1 MSTRPARDT
10 HEREMPFPS
19 SLHPSLCVPL
29 SLSLSLSLPLTFC
42 LFSSQCHLLLLSLA
56 IHSLP
61 SHLFL
66 FSLCLF
72 NLWLKSNLI
81 TGRDASPSLTSFR
94 APDVFHEKKVFLLS
108 IPSPVTLVV
117 FLFSLSLGSRSKV

>member
-10 HEREMPFPS
+10 HERDAFSFFS
-19 SLHPSLCVPL
+19 S
-29 SLSLSLSLPLTFC
+29 SLSLCPSVSVSVSPTD
-42 LFSSQCHLLLLSLA
+42 LLSLFKSMPPPA
-56 IHSLP
+56 AVSCHSLP
-61 SHLFL
+61 SLSSLPFL
-66 FSLCLF
+66 SLCLF